1 MLRNR
6 FIVVCSLFMIAAFVC
21 ALFVST
27 FSVAGKTPSQEKKTV
42 EHVFNTQPRDDKAAA
57 AAFMQMVPVLRNP
70 RCMNCHSVGDFPRQ
84 GDDAHPHAM
93 NVRRGAEGHGV
104 TAQKC
109 GTCHQDK
116 NTAGMHMPPGAP
128 EWALPPPS
136 TPMIW
141 QNRTDGQVCAQIKDP
156 NQNNHKSMDEIVHHM
171 TKDELVGWGW
181 HPGEGRNAIP
191 IPHEE
196 FAKYVNEWA
205 AKGGACPK

>member
-1 MLRNR
+1 
-6 FIVVCSLFMIAAFVC
+6 
-21 ALFVST
+21 
-27 FSVAGKTPSQEKKTV
+27 
-42 EHVFNTQPRDDKAAA
+42 
-57 AAFMQMVPVLRNP
+57 
-70 RCMNCHSVGDFPRQ
+70 
-84 GDDAHPHAM
+84 
-93 NVRRGAEGHGV
+93 
-104 TAQKC
+104 
-109 GTCHQDK
+109 
-116 NTAGMHMPPGAP
+116 MPPGAP

>member
-1 MLRNR
+1 MMTRHP
-6 FIVVCSLFMIAAFVC
+6 IAAVSSMFLVTALAC
-21 ALFVST
+21 AY
-27 FSVAGKTPSQEKKTV
+27 FSKAILAADKNTAAKKTV
-42 EHVFNTQPRDDKAAA
+42 EHVFNSQPRDDKAAA

-181 HPGEGRNAIP
+181 HP
-191 IPHEE
+191 
-196 FAKYVNEWA
+196 
-205 AKGGACPK
+205 